1 VRADADD
8 DRRALIARAAPALA
22 GAVLVAIFWFFK
34 DQPENY
40 DCGDDV
46 PPGNA
51 ADVADFQAGMWP
63 LHIAV
68 ALVALA
74 AVVWLSRQRVRGEQR
89 WLPIGGPTA
98 VAIVLTVV
106 LGYFLMLGG
115 AILLAVI
122 GGFAGA
128 EFAAGLAIAVLLV
141 AAATAVRRSSALIA
155 TVVAWLVLVLV
166 PGHWLIVELQG
177 GGPILC

>member
-68 ALVALA
+68 AVVAVVG
-74 AVVWLSRQRVRGEQR
+74 VVWLSRQRVRGEQR

-98 VAIVLTVV
+98 VAIVVTAV
-106 LGYFLMLGG
+106 LGYFLMFAGAIALAVVGGFLGTEVAAG
-115 AILLAVI
+115 VAVAILL
-122 GGFAGA
+122 GA
-128 EFAAGLAIAVLLV
+128 AVLAV
-141 AAATAVRRSSALIA
+141 RSASSVPAAATA
-155 TVVAWLVLVLV
+155 WLVLLLV
-166 PGHWLIVELQG
+166 PGHWLIVDLQG
-177 GGPILC
+177 GGPLLC